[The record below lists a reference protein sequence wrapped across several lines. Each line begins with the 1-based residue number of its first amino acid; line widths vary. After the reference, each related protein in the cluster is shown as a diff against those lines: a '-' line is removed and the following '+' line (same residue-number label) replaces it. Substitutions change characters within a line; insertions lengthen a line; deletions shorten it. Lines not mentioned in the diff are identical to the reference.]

1 MKRGITVVLVMAA
14 LLVGAPWIIGN
25 VAQDRVDRGLDA
37 LVEAAPWLGIVER
50 KYAQGWFRSEQEVT
64 FEVLGGATRPFGV
77 PHRFT
82 VRNEILH
89 GPLLGFSGF
98 GLARVNST
106 LVLDPKIRHELA
118 ENFGSEEP
126 VHVST
131 RIGFFGGGTTT
142 LSSEAREFRLDEG
155 GTIAWDDL
163 EIDVSYSR
171 NFDSVGVKGDWPRFE
186 AHNPKLKSNF
196 RLDNLVFDSSSER
209 VKGHLYQTDAELSI
223 EGLLMEGSDLPET
236 TLKDL
241 QFVIDSED
249 DGDFMSI
256 ATRLGS
262 GRIAGG
268 LVQAQ
273 GAEFTAMHY
282 DFTVRRLHTDTL
294 ASISNS
300 MAESYQ
306 RPAVAALLPDELLE
320 LLKHDPELLVDRI
333 GFETRDG
340 TAYLK
345 GVIRLKGV
353 NEMDLKMGALSLIA
367 RLDADLHFEAP
378 QKVIEGLDGG
388 HGRDAMMSAV
398 DGGYAQLEGDKVV
411 SRVEF
416 HGGELK
422 INGKIQGIPG
432 LGAPPSDEKA
442 GPE

>member
-1 MKRGITVVLVMAA
+1 MKRGIAVVLVMAV
-14 LLVGAPWIIGN
+14 LLVGAPWVIGN
-25 VAQDRVDRGLDA
+25 VAEDRVDRGLDA

-50 KYAQGWFRSEQEVT
+50 KYTQGWFRSEQEVT

-77 PHRFT
+77 PNRFT

-89 GPLLGFSGF
+89 GPVLGLSGF

-118 ENFGSEEP
+118 ELFGSEEP
-126 VHVST
+126 LHVST
-131 RIGFFGGGTTT
+131 RVGFFGGGTTT
-142 LSSEAREFRLDEG
+142 ISSEAREFRLAAG
-155 GTIAWDDL
+155 GTVSWDDL
-163 EIDVSYSR
+163 EIDVSYSG
-171 NFDSVGVKGDWPRFE
+171 NFDSIGVKGDWPRFE
-186 AHNPKLKSNF
+186 AHNPKLKSSLRF
-196 RLDNLVFDSSSER
+196 DDLVFDSSSER

-223 EGLLMEGSDLPET
+223 ANLLIEGVDLPAT
-236 TLKDL
+236 TVKDL
-241 QFVIDSED
+241 QFVIDTED

-256 ATRLGS
+256 ATRLGA

-268 LVQAQ
+268 LVQPK
-273 GAEFTAMHY
+273 GVEFTAMHY

-306 RPAVAALLPDELLE
+306 RPAVAALLPDEMLA
-320 LLKHDPELLVDRI
+320 LLKHDPELLIDRV
-333 GFETRDG
+333 GFETQDG
-340 TAYLK
+340 AAYLK

-353 NEMDLKMGALSLIA
+353 DEKDLKMGALSLIT
-367 RLDADLHFEAP
+367 RLDADLRFEAP
-378 QKVIEGLDGG
+378 QKVLESLGG
-388 HGRDAMMSAV
+388 GREAMMGAV

-411 SRVEF
+411 SHVEF

-422 INGKIQGIPG
+422 INGKVQGIPG

-442 GPE
+442 VPE

>member
-1 MKRGITVVLVMAA
+1 MKRGIAIVLVMVL
-14 LLVGAPWIIGN
+14 LLVGAPWVIGN
-25 VAQDRVDRGLDA
+25 VAEDRVDRGLDA

-50 KYAQGWFRSEQEVT
+50 KYTQGWFRSQQEVT
-64 FEVLGGATRPFGV
+64 FELLGGATRPFGA
-77 PHRFT
+77 PQRFT

-89 GPLLGFSGF
+89 GPVLGLSGF

-106 LVLDPKIRHELA
+106 LLLDPKTRHELA
-118 ENFGSEEP
+118 ELLGSEDP
-126 VHVST
+126 LQVST
-131 RIGFFGGGTTT
+131 RVGFFGGGTTT
-142 LSSEAREFRLDEG
+142 FSSEARELQLPDG

-163 EIDVSYSR
+163 EVDVSYSG
-171 NFDSVGVKGDWPRFE
+171 NFDSIGVKGDWPRFE
-186 AHNPKLKSNF
+186 AHNPKHKSNLK
-196 RLDNLVFDSSSER
+196 LDNFVFDASSER
-209 VKGHLYQTDAELSI
+209 VKGHLYQTDAELSVDGLLI
-223 EGLLMEGSDLPET
+223 EGADLPAT

-268 LVQAQ
+268 LVQPQ
-273 GAEFTAMHY
+273 GVEFTAMHY

-300 MAESYQ
+300 IAESYQ
-306 RPAVAALLPDELLE
+306 RPAVAALLPDEMLE
-320 LLKHDPELLVDRI
+320 LLKHDPELLIDRV

-340 TAYLK
+340 AAYLK

-353 NEMDLKMGALSLIA
+353 VEKDLRMGALSLIT
-367 RLDADLHFEAP
+367 RIDADLHFEAP
-378 QKVIEGLDGG
+378 QKVIESMK

-422 INGKIQGIPG
+422 INGKVQGIPG
-432 LGAPPSDEKA
+432 LGQPPSDEPRA
-442 GPE
+442 PE

>member
-1 MKRGITVVLVMAA
+1 V
-14 LLVGAPWIIGN
+14 
-25 VAQDRVDRGLDA
+25 
-37 LVEAAPWLGIVER
+37 
-50 KYAQGWFRSEQEVT
+50 
-64 FEVLGGATRPFGV
+64 
-77 PHRFT
+77 
-82 VRNEILH
+82 
-89 GPLLGFSGF
+89 
-98 GLARVNST
+98 
-106 LVLDPKIRHELA
+106 
-118 ENFGSEEP
+118 
-126 VHVST
+126 
-131 RIGFFGGGTTT
+131 
-142 LSSEAREFRLDEG
+142 
-155 GTIAWDDL
+155 
-163 EIDVSYSR
+163 
-171 NFDSVGVKGDWPRFE
+171 
-186 AHNPKLKSNF
+186 
-196 RLDNLVFDSSSER
+196 VFDSSSER

-223 EGLLMEGSDLPET
+223 DGLLIQGEDLPET
-236 TLKDL
+236 TVKDM

-273 GAEFTAMHY
+273 GAEFTAMHF

-294 ASISNS
+294 VSISNS

-306 RPAVAALLPDELLE
+306 RPAVAALLPDEMLE
-320 LLKHDPELLVDRI
+320 LLKHDPELLIDRI

-340 TAYLK
+340 AAYLK

-353 NEMDLKMGALSLIA
+353 NEKDLKMGALSLIA

-378 QKVIEGLDGG
+378 QKVIESLDGG
-388 HGRDAMMSAV
+388 HGRDAMMGAV

-422 INGKIQGIPG
+422 INGKTQGIPG